1 MKDKRPVIAV
11 TPGDPA
17 GIGPEIVLGA
27 LGDEDVY
34 EKCIPVIIGHAGV
47 LRRCSEASG
56 ISAGEIVAI
65 DSPRKA
71 KGEHGTIEIIHVETP
86 GMQDIVP
93 GELSA
98 DAGAASDAFVRRAC
112 ELAISS
118 QIDAIC
124 TAPINKEALRL
135 AGVTH
140 IGHTEMLESY
150 LGAENPLTLFIT
162 ENMRIFFLS
171 RHLSLRQAID
181 YITTDR
187 VYDFIKRVHSA
198 MTDFGFKNPSI
209 GLAALNPH
217 ASDGGQFGDEEALY
231 LTPAARRAREEGIN
245 VTDPIGADSV
255 FAMALEGK
263 FDCVISLYHDQGHI
277 AAKTRDFYGTV
288 TATLGLPVL
297 RTSVDHGTAFDI
309 AWKGIANPVSMKS
322 AILAAVDM
330 LNKAA
335 AK

>member
-1 MKDKRPVIAV
+1 VKDKRPVIAV